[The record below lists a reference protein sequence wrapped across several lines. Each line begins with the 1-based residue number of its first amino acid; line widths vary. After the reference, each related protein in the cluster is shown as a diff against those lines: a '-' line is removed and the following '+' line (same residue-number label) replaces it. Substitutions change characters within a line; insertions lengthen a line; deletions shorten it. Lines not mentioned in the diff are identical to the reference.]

1 MIERVRASR
10 FVREDLRAAALP
22 WIASRALVV
31 GALLLSRFL
40 FDEIGRAPRP
50 IQLAQG
56 LFAWDA
62 AFYREIAEHG
72 YAALSAESLRFFP
85 LFPLVS
91 RALGVVFLGHTDV
104 AVIVVANLAALVF
117 AALLHRLAVVETGDR
132 ALAVRAA
139 WFGLLFPVAASLVFG
154 YAEALVMTLAVGVFL
169 ALRTKRWAVAGAL
182 GLLAGATRPLG
193 VLLALPAL
201 IEVLRGWSAIDLR
214 ARARRLVAVVGPPI
228 GLGCFLTYSAIEFG
242 DFLEPLSVQDHPQ
255 LRGGF
260 QDPFTRVI
268 DAARDLLDG
277 DRLGSGSPLLW
288 AILLTG
294 LLVVVARR
302 LPASYSWYA
311 GATLVL
317 GFTAKNLGSYERYAM
332 SAFPFVLGIAFL
344 TKRREVERTALVVS
358 AAGLVAYSVLAFF
371 GSWVP

>member
-1 MIERVRASR
+1 MIARARDSR

-56 LFAWDA
+56 LLAWDA
-62 AFYREIAEHG
+62 AFYRDIAEYG
-72 YAALSAESLRFFP
+72 YGALSAEGLRFFP

-91 RALGVVFLGHTDV
+91 KVLGVVFLGHTDV
-104 AVIVVANLAALVF
+104 AVVVVANLAALVF
-117 AALLHRLAVVETGDR
+117 AALLHRLVVVETGDR
-132 ALAVRAA
+132 ALALRAA
-139 WFGLLFPVAASLVFG
+139 WFGLLFPVAVSLVLG
-154 YAEALVMTLAVGVFL
+154 YAEALFMALAVGMFL
-169 ALRTKRWAVAGAL
+169 ALRTDRWVVAGSL

-201 IEVLRGWSAIDLR
+201 VEAVRGWSVIDVR
-214 ARARRLVAVVGPPI
+214 ARVRRLFAVVGPPI

-242 DFLEPLSVQDHPQ
+242 DFLKPLSVQDDPQ

-260 QDPFTRVI
+260 QDPFTRVV
-268 DAARDLLDG
+268 DAAKDLFDG
-277 DRLGSGSPLLW
+277 DQFGSGSPLIW
-288 AILLTG
+288 AILLAAA
-294 LLVVVARR
+294 LFVIARR
-302 LPASYSWYA
+302 LPASYTWYA

-332 SAFPFVLGIAFL
+332 SAFPFAIGIALL
-344 TKRREVERTALVVS
+344 TKRREAERSVLVVS

>member
-1 MIERVRASR
+1 VIARARDSR
-10 FVREDLRAAALP
+10 FVWEDLRAAVLP
-22 WIASRALVV
+22 WAVSRALVV
-31 GALLLSRFL
+31 GALALSRFL

-50 IQLAQG
+50 VQLAQG

-62 AFYREIAEHG
+62 AFYREIAEQG
-72 YAALSAESLRFFP
+72 YGALSAESLRFFP
-85 LFPLVS
+85 LFPLMSKV
-91 RALGVVFLGHTDV
+91 LGVVFLGHTDV

-117 AALLHRLAVVETGDR
+117 AALLHRLVVVETGDR
-132 ALAVRAA
+132 ALALRAA
-139 WFGLLFPVAASLVFG
+139 WFGLLFPVAVSLVLG
-154 YAEALVMTLAVGVFL
+154 YAEALFMALAVGMFL
-169 ALRTKRWAVAGAL
+169 ALRTDRWVVAGSL

-201 IEVLRGWSAIDLR
+201 VEAVRGWSVIDVR
-214 ARARRLVAVVGPPI
+214 ARVRRLFAVVGPPI

-242 DFLEPLSVQDHPQ
+242 DFLKPLSVQDDPQ

-260 QDPFTRVI
+260 QDPFTRVV
-268 DAARDLLDG
+268 DAAKDLFDG
-277 DRLGSGSPLLW
+277 DQFGSGSPLIW
-288 AILLTG
+288 AILLAAA
-294 LLVVVARR
+294 LFVIARR
-302 LPASYSWYA
+302 LPASYTWYA

-332 SAFPFVLGIAFL
+332 SAFPFAIGIALL
-344 TKRREVERTALVVS
+344 TKRREAERTVLVVS

>member
-40 FDEIGRAPRP
+40 FDEIGRVPGP
-50 IQLAQG
+50 GQG

-91 RALGVVFLGHTDV
+91 RALGVVFLGNTDV

-117 AALLHRLAVVETGDR
+117 GALLHRLAVIETGDR

-139 WFGLLFPVAASLVFG
+139 WFGLLFPVGVSLVLG
-154 YAEALVMTLAVGVFL
+154 YAEALGMALAVGMFL
-169 ALRTKRWAVAGAL
+169 ALRTKRWAAAGTL

-201 IEVLRGWSAIDLR
+201 IEVLPGWPALDLR

-228 GLGCFLTYSAIEFG
+228 GLACFLTYSAIEFG
-242 DFLEPLSVQDHPQ
+242 DFLEPLSVQGDPR

-260 QDPFTRVI
+260 QDPFTRVV
-268 DAARDLLDG
+268 DAARDLLEG
-277 DRLGSGSPLLW
+277 DRFGSGSPLLW
-288 AILLTG
+288 AILLAG
-294 LLVVVARR
+294 LLYVLARR

-332 SAFPFVLGIAFL
+332 SAFPFVLGIALL
-344 TKRREVERTALVVS
+344 TKRREVERAALVVT

>member
-1 MIERVRASR
+1 MIARVRSSR
-10 FVREDLRAAALP
+10 FVREDLRATALP
-22 WIASRALVV
+22 WLVSRVLVV
-31 GALLLSRFL
+31 GSLLLARFV

-50 IQLAQG
+50 VQLGQG

-85 LFPLVS
+85 LFPMVS
-91 RALGVVFLGHTDV
+91 RVLGVVFLGHTDV
-104 AVIVVANLAALVF
+104 AIIVCANLAALVF
-117 AALLHRLAVVETGDR
+117 AALLHRLVLLETGDR
-132 ALAVRAA
+132 ATAVRAA
-139 WFGLLFPVAASLVFG
+139 WFGLLFPVAVSLVLG
-154 YAEALVMTLAVGVFL
+154 YAEALVMALAVGVFL
-169 ALRTKRWAVAGAL
+169 ALRTGRWEVAGGL

-201 IEVLRGWSAIDLR
+201 VEALRGWPTLDLR
-214 ARARRLVAVVGPPI
+214 ARVRRAVAVVGPAI
-228 GLGCFLTYSAIEFG
+228 GLGCFLVYSAIEFG
-242 DFLEPLSVQDHPQ
+242 DFLEPLSVQDHPR

-260 QDPFTRVI
+260 QDPFTRVV
-268 DAARDLLDG
+268 DAARDLANG
-277 DRLGSGSPLLW
+277 DRFGSGSPLLW
-288 AILLTG
+288 AIVLAFV
-294 LLVVVARR
+294 LVVVARR
-302 LPASYSWYA
+302 LPASYTWFA

-332 SAFPFVLGIAFL
+332 SAFPFVIGIALL
-344 TKRREVERTALVVS
+344 TKHREVERTVLVAS

>member
-1 MIERVRASR
+1 MIARARDSR

-22 WIASRALVV
+22 WVTSRTLVV
-31 GALLLSRFL
+31 GALVLSRFL
-40 FDEIGRAPRP
+40 FDEIGRSPRP
-50 IQLAQG
+50 VQLAQG

-72 YAALSAESLRFFP
+72 YGALSAESLRFFP

-91 RALGVVFLGHTDV
+91 KVFGVVFLGHTDV
-104 AVIVVANLAALVF
+104 AVVVVANLAALVF
-117 AALLHRLAVVETGDR
+117 AALLHRLVVVETGDR

-139 WFGLLFPVAASLVFG
+139 WFGLLFPVAVSLVLG
-154 YAEALVMTLAVGVFL
+154 YAEALVMALAVGVFL
-169 ALRTKRWAVAGAL
+169 ALRTDRWVVAGSL

-201 IEVLRGWSAIDLR
+201 IEAMRGWPALDVR
-214 ARARRLVAVVGPPI
+214 VRARRLVAVIGPPI
-228 GLGCFLTYSAIEFG
+228 GLACFLTYSAIEFG

-260 QDPFTRVI
+260 QDPFTRVV
-268 DAARDLLDG
+268 DAASDLLHG
-277 DRLGSGSPLLW
+277 DRFGSGSPLIW
-288 AILLTG
+288 A
-294 LLVVVARR
+294 VVLAAVLFVIARR
-302 LPASYSWYA
+302 LPGSYTWYA
-311 GATLVL
+311 AATLVL
-317 GFTAKNLGSYERYAM
+317 GLTAKNLGSYERYAM
-332 SAFPFVLGIAFL
+332 SAFAFAIGIAL
-344 TKRREVERTALVVS
+344 VTRRREVERSLLVVS

>member
-1 MIERVRASR
+1 MIARARDSR

-31 GALLLSRFL
+31 GALVLSRFL

-50 IQLAQG
+50 VQLAQG

-62 AFYREIAEHG
+62 AFYREIAERG
-72 YAALSAESLRFFP
+72 YGALSAESLRFFP
-85 LFPLVS
+85 LFPLLSKVF
-91 RALGVVFLGHTDV
+91 GVAFLGHTDV
-104 AVIVVANLAALVF
+104 AVVVVANLAALVF
-117 AALLHRLAVVETGDR
+117 AALLHRLVVVETGDR

-139 WFGLLFPVAASLVFG
+139 WFGLLFPVAVSLVLG
-154 YAEALVMTLAVGVFL
+154 YAEALVMALAVGVFL
-169 ALRTKRWAVAGAL
+169 ALRTDRWVVAGSL

-201 IEVLRGWSAIDLR
+201 VEAVRGWSVIDVR
-214 ARARRLVAVVGPPI
+214 ARVRRLFAVVGPPI
-228 GLGCFLTYSAIEFG
+228 GLSCFLTYSAIEFG
-242 DFLEPLSVQDHPQ
+242 DFLKPLSVQDDPQ

-260 QDPFTRVI
+260 QDPFTRVV
-268 DAARDLLDG
+268 DAAKDLFDG
-277 DRLGSGSPLLW
+277 DRFGSGSPLIW
-288 AILLTG
+288 AILLAAA
-294 LLVVVARR
+294 LFVIARR
-302 LPASYSWYA
+302 LPASYTWYA

-332 SAFPFVLGIAFL
+332 SAFPFAIGIAL
-344 TKRREVERTALVVS
+344 MTKRREAERTVLVVS